1 MLVKIIL
8 NIRRVLMVIDRKYLQ
23 EVTIEDGEL
32 LEITKKSNKF
42 SNPTPPWN
50 MIGNG
55 MSNRTG
61 SSIDFIDICAELNQA
76 ELRLLKFLRNMYND
90 NIRNKEANSNIVMP
104 AKSGDY
110 SPYLAKAMEK
120 NYKHLAYMEVVIRI
134 KRGSYLLNPNLFIPS
149 SNYSVVN
156 TMWENLTKG
165 NKDGK

>member
-1 MLVKIIL
+1 MEVNML
-8 NIRRVLMVIDRKYLQ
+8 IDRKYLQ
-23 EVTIEDGEL
+23 EVQIEDGEL

-76 ELRLLKFLRNMYND
+76 ELKLLKFLRNMYND
-90 NIRNKEANSNIVMP
+90 NIRNKEANSNVVVP
-104 AKSGDY
+104 AKSVEY
-110 SPYLAKAMEK
+110 SQYLAKALEK
-120 NYKHLAYMEVVIRI
+120 NYKHLAYMEVVVRV

-149 SNYSVVN
+149 SNYSVVS
-156 TMWENLTKG
+156 TMWYNIIKG
-165 NKDGK
+165 SKDVG

>member
-1 MLVKIIL
+1 
-8 NIRRVLMVIDRKYLQ
+8 MVIDRKYLQ
-23 EVTIEDGEL
+23 EVTIEEGEL
-32 LEITKKSNKF
+32 LGITRKSNKF

-50 MIGNG
+50 MVGNG

-90 NIRNKEANSNIVMP
+90 NIRNKESNSNVVVP
-104 AKSGDY
+104 SKSVEY

-120 NYKHLAYMEVVIRI
+120 NYKHLAYMEVVVRI

-149 SNYSVVN
+149 SNYSVIN
-156 TMWENLTKG
+156 IMWENTIKG
-165 NKDGK
+165 NKDGE

>member
-1 MLVKIIL
+1 MGVNML
-8 NIRRVLMVIDRKYLQ
+8 IDRKYLQ
-23 EVTIEDGEL
+23 EVQIEDGEL

-76 ELRLLKFLRNMYND
+76 ELKLLKFLRNMYND
-90 NIRNKEANSNIVMP
+90 NIRNKEANSNVVVP
-104 AKSGDY
+104 AKSGEY
-110 SPYLAKAMEK
+110 SQYLAKALEK
-120 NYKHLAYMEVVIRI
+120 NYKHLAYMEVVVRI

-149 SNYSVVN
+149 SNYSMVSAMWDN
-156 TMWENLTKG
+156 TIKG
-165 NKDGK
+165 NKDVK